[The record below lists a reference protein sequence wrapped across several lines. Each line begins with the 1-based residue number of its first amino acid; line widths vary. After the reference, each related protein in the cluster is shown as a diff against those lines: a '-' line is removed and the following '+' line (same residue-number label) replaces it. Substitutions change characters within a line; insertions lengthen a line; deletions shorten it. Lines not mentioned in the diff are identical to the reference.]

1 MRTDPSKIIPTSA
14 DTSEQ
19 WVNWHKTLKKWFS
32 KTEANS
38 HWLRF
43 WNQRAGAGSEADT
56 HELRTYMEGQGVELT
71 TTASGEVA
79 DTFLGAVDWF
89 ENSLKW
95 AKGIV
100 IGGVIIGIGLIAFYI
115 VNSTLKGKTASEMTS
130 GMNPL
135 GRRKQIQL
143 LKLL

>member
-32 KTEANS
+32 KNEANS

-56 HELRTYMEGQGVELT
+56 HDLRAYMESQGVNLT
-71 TTASGEVA
+71 TTKAGEFE
-79 DTFLGAVDWF
+79 DTLTGITDWF
-89 ENSLKW
+89 GDTVNW
-95 AKGIV
+95 ARGIV

-115 VNSTLKGKTASEMTS
+115 VNSTLKGKSAAEMTM

-135 GRRKQIQL
+135 RRKQIQL
-143 LKLL
+143 LKLT